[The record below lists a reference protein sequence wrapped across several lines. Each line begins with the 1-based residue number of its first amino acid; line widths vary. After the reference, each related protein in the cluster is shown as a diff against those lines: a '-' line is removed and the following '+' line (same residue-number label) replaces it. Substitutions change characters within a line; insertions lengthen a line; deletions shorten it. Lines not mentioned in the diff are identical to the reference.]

1 MFYKGVTV
9 QWIGDFFKKILVP
22 QHRKLENQ
30 DSRQTLTSHE
40 SPGDLVKM
48 QILIQETWVAPESL
62 HF

>member
-1 MFYKGVTV
+1 M

-48 QILIQETWVAPESL
+48 QILIQET
-62 HF
+62 